1 MGKKVKLVAVIET
14 EENTLLDDAAIE
26 RSVGILG
33 VVKSY
38 EVSLDTGDSGDK
50 ITEKVTQAPASS
62 SEIKSFINNSNKI
75 YFGNLT
81 PEERISVGITI
92 LHASNLEKIKKDSNF
107 KNNLMQ
113 MFINKFSENE
123 SYLNKLVTDTNDD
136 SLFGILK
143 SKFLEGDLT
152 QMFIFL
158 WQTCLSK
165 GDEDDFEVEL
175 IESTAEKF
183 SFEKPEIGE
192 TKKQG
197 NERAKVSK
205 AIDSINS
212 GAVAYNKLKAF
223 EKSVLVGLLLTE
235 CSKIDG
241 KISQDDLKILKNLLN
256 AQFGITSNASVVL
269 VERDLG
275 YSLTKKVEQVE
286 VYREK
291 YELVEFLWERI
302 LSTEENIKD
311 DEMELIR
318 KMVRRL
324 DISDVESEGARK
336 EVEQNLYPDGE
347 KEE

>member
-50 ITEKVTQAPASS
+50 TTEKVTQAPASS

-136 SLFGILK
+136 SLFEILK

-235 CSKIDG
+235 CSTIDG

-291 YELVEFLWERI
+291 YELVEFLWEKI
-302 LSTEENIKD
+302 LSSEPEINDEE
-311 DEMELIR
+311 MGLVR
-318 KMVRRL
+318 KWIRRL

-336 EVEQNLYPDGE
+336 DVEANLNPQ
-347 KEE
+347 